1 LLSQARVFVVV
12 EDLAVA
18 AEKTPQELV
27 WLRGTNVQPTVC
39 LLYYLLPRHPHHS
52 LVFQASVLEDGDA
65 QEIPQELLQLRAL
78 EAGVEAA

>member
-1 LLSQARVFVVV
+1 VFVVV

-18 AEKTPQELV
+18 AEKTSQELV
-27 WLRGTNVQPTVC
+27 WLCGTNVQPTVC

-65 QEIPQELLQLRAL
+65 QEIPQELLQLCGL
-78 EAGVEAA
+78 EAGVEDA